1 MIIAVVFNSGLS
13 DAAANPAEPALAI
26 AKPAA
31 SAAKEKAIAAANGL
45 TLLESM
51 RESSSPDS
59 AALANPNGVTTI
71 NSRKHN
77 EKVEYDLCISF
88 NVNQQI
94 ST

>member
-1 MIIAVVFNSGLS
+1 MIAVVFNSGLS
-13 DAAANPAEPALAI
+13 AAAANPAEPALAI

-31 SAAKEKAIAAANGL
+31 SAATEKAIVAANGFAL
-45 TLLESM
+45 SELMIESL
-51 RESSSPDS
+51 SPDS
-59 AALANPNGVTTI
+59 AALANPNGVATI

-77 EKVEYDLCISF
+77 ERVEYDLFVSS